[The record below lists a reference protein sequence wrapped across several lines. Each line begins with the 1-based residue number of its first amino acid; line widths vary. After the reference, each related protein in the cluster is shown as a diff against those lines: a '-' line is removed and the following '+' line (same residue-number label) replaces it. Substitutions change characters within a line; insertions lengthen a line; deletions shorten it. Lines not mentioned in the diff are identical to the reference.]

1 MKIGFIGSGNMAEAI
16 ISGMIKSDFPNSDIL
31 IIDENPDRI
40 KYMIEK
46 YNVSTTDIDKFFEL
60 TEIIVLAVKPQ
71 IIDKVLTHYRNQ
83 ISEKHLIISIA
94 AGITI
99 EKILSLSPT
108 EKIVRVMPNTP
119 ALISMGISAL
129 TYKSKLITVNEK
141 IQVESIMKSIG
152 EFVWLEEN
160 QMDAVTALSGSGP
173 AYVYR
178 FIDAMI
184 DSGVLIGLNRDLAR
198 KLVLETVI
206 GSTMMLKLSNMSPK
220 ELESQVTSPGGTT
233 IHGLVSMEKNN
244 FSPSIKE
251 GIKAAY
257 ERALELGKEN
267 K

>member
-1 MKIGFIGSGNMAEAI
+1 MRIGFIGSGNMAEAI
-16 ISGMIKSDFPNSDIL
+16 IAGMIKSDFPKKDIL
-31 IIDENPDRI
+31 ILDVNQERIDL
-40 KYMIEK
+40 MVEK
-46 YNVSTTDIDKFFEL
+46 HKVSSIDIDSFFLEAD
-60 TEIIVLAVKPQ
+60 IIVLAVKPQ
-71 IIDKVLTHYRNQ
+71 IIEKVLITYKNHIR
-83 ISEKHLIISIA
+83 KDHLLISIA

-99 EKILSLSPT
+99 DKILSLSST

-129 TYKSKLITVNEK
+129 TYKSKQISEK
-141 IQVESIMKSIG
+141 DKNQVESIMKSIG

-160 QMDAVTALSGSGP
+160 QMNAVTALSGSGP

-178 FIDAMI
+178 FVDAMI

-198 KLVLETVI
+198 KLVIETVL
-206 GSTMMLKLSNMSPK
+206 GSTMMLKTSAKSPK

-244 FSPSIKE
+244 FSSSIKE

-257 ERALELGKEN
+257 ERAIELGKEN

>member
-1 MKIGFIGSGNMAEAI
+1 MRIGFIGSGNMAEAI
-16 ISGMIKSDFPNSDIL
+16 IAGMIKSDFPAKDIL
-31 IIDENPDRI
+31 ILDINQERIDL
-40 KYMIEK
+40 MVEK
-46 YNVSTTDIDKFFEL
+46 HKVSSTDVDSFFLE
-60 TEIIVLAVKPQ
+60 TDIIVLAVKPQ
-71 IIDKVLTHYRNQ
+71 IIEKVLTNYKMN
-83 ISEKHLIISIA
+83 IKKDHLIISIA
-94 AGITI
+94 AGIKI
-99 EKILSLSPT
+99 DKILSLSAS

-129 TYKSKLITVNEK
+129 TYKSKLISDSEK

-178 FIDAMI
+178 FVDAMI
-184 DSGVLIGLNRDLAR
+184 DSGVLIGLTRDLAR
-198 KLVLETVI
+198 KLVVQTVL
-206 GSTMMLKLSNMSPK
+206 GSTMMLKSSNMSPK

-244 FSPSIKE
+244 FSSSVKE
-251 GIKAAY
+251 GVKAAY
-257 ERALELGKEN
+257 ERAVELGKEN

>member
-16 ISGMIKSDFPNSDIL
+16 ISGMIKSNFSNSDIFIL
-31 IIDENPDRI
+31 DVNLDRI
-40 KYMIEK
+40 KYMLEK
-46 YNVSTTDIDKFFEL
+46 YNVSTTEAGKFFEE
-60 TEIIVLAVKPQ
+60 TDIIVLAVKPQ
-71 IIDKVLTHYRNQ
+71 IIDKVLSSYKNY
-83 ISEKHLIISIA
+83 IKKEHLLISIA

-99 EKILSLSPT
+99 DKILSLSPS
-108 EKIVRVMPNTP
+108 EKIVRVMPNAP

-129 TYKSKLITVNEK
+129 TYKSKLITDNEK
-141 IQVESIMKSIG
+141 KQVESLMKSIG

-198 KLVLETVI
+198 KLVLETVL
-206 GSTMMLKLSNMSPK
+206 GSTMMLKYSELSPK

-233 IHGLVSMEKNN
+233 IHGLVSLEKNN

-257 ERALELGKEN
+257 ERSVELGKEN

>member
-1 MKIGFIGSGNMAEAI
+1 MRIGFIGSGNMAEAI
-16 ISGMIKSDFPNSDIL
+16 IAGMIKSDFTASDIL
-31 IIDENPDRI
+31 ILDINQERIDL
-40 KYMIEK
+40 MVEK
-46 YNVSTTDIDKFFEL
+46 HKVSSIDIDSFFLEAD
-60 TEIIVLAVKPQ
+60 IIVLAVKPQ
-71 IIDKVLTHYRNQ
+71 IIEKVLTTYKNHIRKN
-83 ISEKHLIISIA
+83 HLLISIA
-94 AGITI
+94 AGI
-99 EKILSLSPT
+99 KIDKISSLSSS

-119 ALISMGISAL
+119 ALISKGISAL
-129 TYKSKLITVNEK
+129 TFKSKQISENDK
-141 IQVESIMKSIG
+141 NQVESIMKSIG
-152 EFVWLEEN
+152 EFVWLDEN

-198 KLVLETVI
+198 KLVVETVL
-206 GSTMMLKLSNMSPK
+206 GSTMMLKTSKMSPK

-257 ERALELGKEN
+257 ERAIELGKEN

>member
-16 ISGMIKSDFPNSDIL
+16 IAGMIKSNFSTKDIL
-31 IIDENPDRI
+31 ILDVNQERI
-40 KYMIEK
+40 NYMVEK
-46 YNVSTTDIDKFFEL
+46 YKVSSIDIEIFFQEAD
-60 TEIIVLAVKPQ
+60 IIVLAVKPQ
-71 IIDKVLTHYRNQ
+71 IIEKVLNSYKNFIRKN
-83 ISEKHLIISIA
+83 HLLISIA

-99 EKILSLSPT
+99 DKILSLSQT

-129 TYKSKLITVNEK
+129 TYKSKLINDNDK
-141 IQVESIMKSIG
+141 AQVENIMKSIG
-152 EFVWLEEN
+152 EYVWLEEN

-184 DSGVLIGLNRDLAR
+184 DSGVLIGLNRELAR
-198 KLVLETVI
+198 QLVLETVL
-206 GSTMMLKLSNMSPK
+206 GSTMMLKLSKMSPK

-251 GIKAAY
+251 GVKAAY
-257 ERALELGKEN
+257 ERAKELGEEN

>member
-16 ISGMIKSDFPNSDIL
+16 ISGMIKSNFSNSDIFIL
-31 IIDENPDRI
+31 DVNLDRI
-40 KYMIEK
+40 KYMTEK
-46 YNVSTTDIDKFFEL
+46 YNVSTTEAGKFFEE
-60 TEIIVLAVKPQ
+60 TDIIVLAVKPQ
-71 IIDKVLTHYRNQ
+71 IIDKVLSSYKNY
-83 ISEKHLIISIA
+83 IKKEHLLISIA

-99 EKILSLSPT
+99 DKILSLSPS

-129 TYKSKLITVNEK
+129 TYKSKLITDSEK
-141 IQVESIMKSIG
+141 KQVESLMKSIG

-184 DSGVLIGLNRDLAR
+184 DSGVLIGLNRELAR
-198 KLVLETVI
+198 KLVLETVL
-206 GSTMMLKLSNMSPK
+206 GSTMMLKYSELSPK

-233 IHGLVSMEKNN
+233 IHGLVSLEKNN

-257 ERALELGKEN
+257 ERSVELGKEN